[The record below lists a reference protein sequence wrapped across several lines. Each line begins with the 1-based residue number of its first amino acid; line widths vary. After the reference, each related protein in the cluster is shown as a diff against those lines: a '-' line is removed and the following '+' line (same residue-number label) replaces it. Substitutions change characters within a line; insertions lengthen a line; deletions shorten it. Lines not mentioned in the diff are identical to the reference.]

1 MEMNRRNLLKLGAVS
16 AAATVTSVALAG
28 CSKEAAAAAPAAA
41 APAAAA
47 PAPKAELIGKH
58 SVVVIGGGIGGLTVA
73 NNLKKMRKDTD
84 ILVIEKN
91 DTFMSCP
98 VSNTYIGKLKG
109 MNLGTFI
116 FDYAQPIEKH
126 GYNWLTA
133 EVQGIDREA
142 KVIHTTKGAV
152 GYDLLVLSPGIAYN
166 YEAQFPTWSKEKIA
180 HVQRTAPAALI
191 PGHEHVIL
199 ERNLNNME
207 DGDVI
212 ITIPGGKFRCPPAPA
227 ERASMVAT
235 FMKKEDIQGKVILM
249 AEGAGFAK
257 KAAFLESWKELFGDK
272 IVFMP
277 NTKVVDVDPTGK
289 KVTYVKQVGDK
300 AETATM
306 DYQVLNL
313 IPKNKSNPVVTMAG
327 LDVTEDTFGKV
338 KMAGCTF
345 QTATDANVYAVGDVV
360 AHAIPP
366 SGQTANWAGK
376 QCAKEIA
383 ARLDGGKYSLPVE
396 KTPVNA
402 GNVCYSMVGDNPEEA
417 IMVTHDFSW
426 TGETIKGKGNV
437 PKDAASGKYRSS
449 GTAKALR
456 DWYRGLMGDLFA

>member
-1 MEMNRRNLLKLGAVS
+1 MEMNRRNLLKFGAVT
-16 AAATVTSVALAG
+16 AAATVAG
-28 CSKEAAAAAPAAA
+28 VTMTGCKDEEAAAPAAA
-41 APAAAA
+41 ATPAVA
-47 PAPKAELIGKH
+47 PAAPKAELIGKH

-98 VSNTYIGKLKG
+98 VSNTYIGQLKG

-116 FDYAQPIEKH
+116 FDYAQPVEKH

-133 EVQGIDREA
+133 EVQGIDRDA

-152 GYDLLVLSPGIAYN
+152 GYDILVLSPGIAYN

-191 PGHEHVIL
+191 PGKEHVIL
-199 ERNLNNME
+199 ERNLNNMD

-212 ITIPGGKFRCPPAPA
+212 ITIPSGKFRCPPAPA

-235 FMKKEDIQGKVILM
+235 FMQKEDIQGKVIMM
-249 AEGAGFAK
+249 AEGKGFAK
-257 KAAFLESWKELFGDK
+257 KGAFLESWKEIYGDK

-277 NTKVVDVDPTGK
+277 NTKVVDVDPVTK
-289 KVTYVKQVGDK
+289 KVMY
-300 AETATM
+300 ETNGEAGTM

-313 IPKNKSNPVVTMAG
+313 IPKNKASAVVTMAG
-327 LDVTEDTFGKV
+327 LDVTADTFGKV
-338 KMAGCTF
+338 KMAGCSF
-345 QTATDANVYAVGDVV
+345 QTATDENVFAVGDVV
-360 AHAIPP
+360 GHAIPP

-383 ARLDGGKYSLPVE
+383 ARLDGGKYTLPVE

-426 TGETIKGKGNV
+426 TGETIKGKGHV
-437 PKDAASGKYRSS
+437 PKAPSGKYRSS

>member
-1 MEMNRRNLLKLGAVS
+1 MEMNRRNLLKFGAVS
-16 AAATVTSVALAG
+16 AAATVTGLAMTG
-28 CSKEAAAAAPAAA
+28 CKDEEAAAPAAAPAAA
-41 APAAAA
+41 A
-47 PAPKAELIGKH
+47 APKAELIGKH

-109 MNLGTFI
+109 MDLGTFI

-152 GYDLLVLSPGIAYN
+152 GYDILVLSPGIAYN

-212 ITIPGGKFRCPPAPA
+212 ITIPSGKFRCPPAPA
-227 ERASMVAT
+227 ERASMVAA
-235 FMKKEDIQGKVILM
+235 FMKKEDIQGKVIMM
-249 AEGAGFAK
+249 AEGEGFAK
-257 KAAFLESWKELFGDK
+257 KGAFLESWKEIYGDK

-277 NTKVVDVDPTGK
+277 KTKVVDVDPVSK
-289 KVTYVKQVGDK
+289 EVTYEQDGAKK
-300 AETATM
+300 THKYE
-306 DYQVLNL
+306 VLNL
-313 IPKNKSNPVVTMAG
+313 IPKNKANPVVAMAD
-327 LDVTEDTFGKV
+327 LEVSADTFGKV
-338 KMAGCTF
+338 AMAGCTF
-345 QTATDANVYAVGDVV
+345 QTKTDANVFAVGDVV
-360 AHAIPP
+360 GHAIPP

-383 ARLDGGKYSLPVE
+383 ARLDGGSYKLPVE
-396 KTPVNA
+396 TTPVNA

-426 TGETIKGKGNV
+426 TGTVIKGKGHV
-437 PKDAASGKYRSS
+437 PKAASGKYRSS

>member
-1 MEMNRRNLLKLGAVS
+1 MEMNRRNLLKFGAVS
-16 AAATVTSVALAG
+16 AAATVAG
-28 CSKEAAAAAPAAA
+28 MAMTGCTDEAAAKPAAAATPAAAPA
-41 APAAAA
+41 
-47 PAPKAELIGKH
+47 APKAELIGKH

-109 MNLGTFI
+109 MSLGTFI

-133 EVQGIDREA
+133 EVQGIDRAE

-152 GYDLLVLSPGIAYN
+152 GYDILVLSPGIAYN

-207 DGDVI
+207 DGNVI
-212 ITIPGGKFRCPPAPA
+212 ITIPSGKFRCPPAPA

-235 FMKKEDIQGKVILM
+235 FMKKEDIQGKVIMM
-249 AEGAGFAK
+249 AEGKGFAK
-257 KAAFLESWKELFGDK
+257 KGAFLESWKELYGDQ

-277 NTKVVDVDPTGK
+277 NTKVVDVDPVTK
-289 KVTYVKQVGDK
+289 KVSYEENGVAG
-300 AETATM
+300 TM
-306 DYQVLNL
+306 GYEVLNL
-313 IPKNKSNPVVTMAG
+313 IPKNKASAVVTMAD
-327 LDVTEDTFGKV
+327 LELSSDTFGKV
-338 KMAGCTF
+338 LMAGCTF
-345 QTATDANVYAVGDVV
+345 QTKSDENVFAVGDVV
-360 AHAIPP
+360 GHAIPP

-383 ARLDGGKYSLPVE
+383 ARLDGGSYKLPVE
-396 KTPVNA
+396 STPVNA
-402 GNVCYSMVGDNPEEA
+402 GNVCFSMVGDNPEEA

-426 TGETIKGKGNV
+426 TGTTIKGKGNV
-437 PKDAASGKYRSS
+437 PKDAASGKYRSK

>member
-1 MEMNRRNLLKLGAVS
+1 MEMNRRNLLKFGAVT
-16 AAATVTSVALAG
+16 AAATVAG
-28 CSKEAAAAAPAAA
+28 VTMTGCKDEEAAAPAAAPAAA
-41 APAAAA
+41 A
-47 PAPKAELIGKH
+47 APKAELIGKH

-91 DTFMSCP
+91 ETFMSCP

-133 EVQGIDREA
+133 EVQGIDRAE

-152 GYDLLVLSPGIAYN
+152 GYDILVLSPGIAYN
-166 YEAQFPTWSKEKIA
+166 YEAQVPTWSKEKIA
-180 HVQRTAPAALI
+180 HVQRTAPAAMI
-191 PGHEHVIL
+191 PGKEHVIL
-199 ERNLNNME
+199 ERNLNNMD

-212 ITIPGGKFRCPPAPA
+212 ITIPSGKFRCPPAPA

-235 FMKKEDIQGKVILM
+235 FMQKEDIRGKVILM

-257 KAAFLESWKELFGDK
+257 KAAFLESWKEIYGDK

-277 NTKVVDVDPTGK
+277 NTKVVDVDPVSK
-289 KVTYVKQVGDK
+289 KVTYEQKDDMGKPVQK
-300 AETATM
+300 TH

-313 IPKNKSNPVVTMAG
+313 IPKNKASVVVTMAG
-327 LDVTEDTFGKV
+327 LDVTADTFGKV
-338 KMAGCTF
+338 KMAGCSF
-345 QTATDANVYAVGDVV
+345 QTATDANVFAVGDVV
-360 AHAIPP
+360 GHAIPP

-376 QCAKEIA
+376 ECAKEIA
-383 ARLDGGKYSLPVE
+383 ARLDGGSYKLPVE
-396 KTPVNA
+396 STPVNA

-426 TGETIKGKGNV
+426 TGDVIKGKGNV
-437 PKDAASGKYRSS
+437 PKDAASGKYRSK

-456 DWYRGLMGDLFA
+456 DWYRGLMADLFA